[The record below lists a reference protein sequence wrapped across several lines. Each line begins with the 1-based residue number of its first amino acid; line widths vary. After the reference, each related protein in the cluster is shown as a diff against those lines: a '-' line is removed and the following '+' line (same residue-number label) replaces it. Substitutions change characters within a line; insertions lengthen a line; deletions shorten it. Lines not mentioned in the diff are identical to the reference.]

1 MQNLMKLQNGSDIRG
16 IACEG
21 VAGEEV
27 NLTPEAGNLIGG
39 AFAIWLGRKKGKAT
53 KELRIGIGH
62 DSRITAQSLYEA
74 AAEGLTSQGVTVY
87 DCGLVSTPSMFMTTV
102 FEEFRFDGSI
112 MITASHLPFNRNGYK
127 FFDRDGGLEHDDI
140 TEVLRIAS
148 ELSVQKADLSH
159 VEKVDSISVYC
170 NFLQDKI
177 KKSIQA
183 EQYDEP
189 LKGLHVVVDTGNGA
203 GGFFVEKVLK
213 PLGADTSGSQFLEP
227 DGHFPNHIPNPEN
240 KQAMDAI
247 RSAVLANHADLG
259 IIFDTDVDRM
269 SAVLP
274 NGEEVNRDA
283 IIAMMTAIIA
293 ADYPGGTIVTDSV
306 TSDRLTRFI
315 ESIGMKQHRYMR
327 GYKNVINESIR
338 LNKEGIVSPL
348 AIETSGHGALS
359 ENYFLDDGAYMAVK
373 LLIALAKAAKEGK
386 TLASF
391 IDKLEKGYEER
402 EYRFKITGEDF
413 KEYGKQ
419 VLTAFENRVKE
430 KGYAIAPNSYEGIR
444 ITFDSDE
451 VKGWLLLRMSLHDPQ
466 MPLNVEGVREGDCD
480 KLYDIVIELLDGFDR
495 LVVPAE

>member
-183 EQYDEP
+183 EKYDEP

-338 LNKEGIVSPL
+338 LNKEGIATTYML
-348 AIETSGHGALS
+348 YGHVHDTRD
-359 ENYFLDDGAYMAVK
+359 EK
-373 LLIALAKAAKEGK
+373 LLRQFRELAKQE
-386 TLASF
+386 TF
-391 IDKLEKGYEER
+391 TD
-402 EYRFKITGEDF
+402 FTGEEHHVPCQMINCFCMKSD
-413 KEYGKQ
+413 YHP
-419 VLTAFENRVKE
+419 LTL
-430 KGYAIAPNSYEGIR
+430 
-444 ITFDSDE
+444 DQ
-451 VKGWLLLRMSLHDPQ
+451 W
-466 MPLNVEGVREGDCD
+466 
-480 KLYDIVIELLDGFDR
+480 IELEQTGTYTPLKR
-495 LVVPAE
+495 KR